1 VGDLHVISL
10 KKSATPLTHRQTPQ
24 AHSLENLFNFDR
36 ATENKRGQPM
46 SHCRE
51 ALLPLSN
58 CSTTKDS
65 DNTPQFDGANMMQPM
80 PKAP

>member
-1 VGDLHVISL
+1 MRDLHVISL

-24 AHSLENLFNFDR
+24 AHSLENWFNFDR